1 MDIKPS
7 NIAYSPYYKKPVFLD
22 FDVSRFVC
30 ENINEQTLTE
40 PTGTYLYVSTAMK
53 RLLIKKGQDYVNLY
67 LNDVFMLR
75 NTFNK
80 V

>member
-7 NIAYSPYYKKPVFLD
+7 NIAYSPYYKKPVFID

-40 PTGTYLYVSTAMK
+40 FIGTYKFTSIPMRNILN
-53 RLLIKKGQDYVNLY
+53 KKGQDYVNLY
-67 LNDVFMLR
+67 LNDALMLR
-75 NTFNK
+75 NTFNQ